1 MYCLLHLK
9 ACASDL
15 PGYKVVQANHW
26 YGTQRFNITKNLIRI
41 DNSYGHMLLSTN
53 DELVTIY
60 NDKTKKI
67 AFLKPVELADSVFG
81 RDKIEDKNLRS
92 YMFVKKQVEHGF
104 NVYKYERDTVNKGIT
119 LVSYIYTLPDIEISK
134 PLTAT
139 LKAILNYTI
148 PYFPSKEITFYK
160 TSNGLMTKPFI
171 HYYTSDIAKVKF
183 TDNTFKPPKD
193 YTKVNSLAAIL
204 WDEK

>member
-1 MYCLLHLK
+1 MNPKLIDNIKINNFYILNLIVLYCLLHLK

-67 AFLKPVELADSVFG
+67 AFLKPVELADSA
-81 RDKIEDKNLRS
+81 R
-92 YMFVKKQVEHGF
+92 Q
-104 NVYKYERDTVNKGIT
+104 
-119 LVSYIYTLPDIEISK
+119 
-134 PLTAT
+134 
-139 LKAILNYTI
+139 LN
-148 PYFPSKEITFYK
+148 
-160 TSNGLMTKPFI
+160 
-171 HYYTSDIAKVKF
+171 
-183 TDNTFKPPKD
+183 
-193 YTKVNSLAAIL
+193 
-204 WDEK
+204 